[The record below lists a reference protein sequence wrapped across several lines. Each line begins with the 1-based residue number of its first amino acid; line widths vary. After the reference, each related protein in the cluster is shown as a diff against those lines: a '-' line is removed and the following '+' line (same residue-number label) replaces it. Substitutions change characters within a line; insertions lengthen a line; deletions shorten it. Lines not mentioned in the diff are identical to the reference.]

1 MTELFDI
8 EESKSP
14 RLNWMDRHCIKV
26 SPPGKERSQI
36 LHHWNLWMAYQHKG
50 DFIKASAY
58 GQAEDDAITS
68 LANKLGLRLWNE
80 EYPAP

>member
-14 RLNWMDRHCIKV
+14 RLNWMDRHRIKV
-26 SPPGKERSQI
+26 SPPGKERSLI
-36 LHHWNLWMAYQHKG
+36 LHHWNLWMAYQHEG
-50 DFIKASAY
+50 DFIIASAY
-58 GQAEDDAITS
+58 GPAEDDAITS

-80 EYPAP
+80 E

>member
-14 RLNWMDRHCIKV
+14 RLAWMDRHCIKV

-36 LHHWNLWMAYQHKG
+36 LHHWNLWMAYQHEG
-50 DFIKASAY
+50 DFISASAY
-58 GQAEDDAITS
+58 GQTEDEAVTL
-68 LANKLGLRLWNE
+68 LAVKLKLRLWNE
-80 EYPAP
+80 ET